1 MQKIVPFLWFDGQA
15 DEAVNFYT
23 SIFSNAKINSVT
35 RYGDAGPGPKGTIMS
50 ATFELDGQEFYALNG
65 GPMFKFSPA
74 ISFFVKCETQ
84 EEVDYYWSKLPAGG
98 GATNQ
103 CGWLQDK
110 FGVSWQVVPTLLGR
124 LLGDKDPAKSSR
136 VMRAMMT
143 MTKLDLAGLQQAY
156 DAPA

>member
-23 SIFSNAKINSVT
+23 SIFSNAKISSVT
-35 RYGDAGPGPKGTIMS
+35 RYGDAGPGPKGSIMS

-84 EEVDYYWSKLPAGG
+84 EEVDYYWSKLSAGG
-98 GATNQ
+98 HPNQ

-110 FGVSWQVVPTLLGR
+110 FGVSWQVVPTLLGK
-124 LLGDKDPAKSSR
+124 LLGDKDPAKSNR
-136 VMRAMMT
+136 VMQAMLK
-143 MTKLDLAGLQQAY
+143 MTKMDVAGLQRAY